1 MFQSIPEMFLDRVAK
16 GPGFAAQ
23 MTKDEKG
30 QFYPISYEKLQERV
44 FSLALSLDSMGVKK
58 GDIVAL
64 IADNRTEWLE
74 ADLAILMLGASDT
87 PRGRDAM
94 DYEISYIISETEAKV
109 AFAENKDILLRLL
122 NLKSELPLLE
132 TIIVMDDRKMPS
144 VEEISTYEE
153 KYGVRILKHS
163 ALIEDGEKMLPD
175 KRSEIGKW
183 VARIDRDDTATII
196 FTSGT
201 TGKPKGVMITH
212 GNILYQLGCITEVK
226 KDLPPGMRWLAV
238 LPVWHAFERLVQ
250 YISIYYQHTICY
262 SKPIGKIMLIDILMT
277 EPDVMCSVPRI
288 WETVKQGVNQALK
301 NKKPVERK
309 IFNFLLLVSKT
320 WFRSSERVEGRLP
333 DYRVRIRIFDIL
345 SGIVPFTLLY
355 PLVWFARRFVFSEIT
370 KKFGRNFIAGI
381 SGGGSV
387 SKDVQSFFSAIGMKI
402 IDGYGMTE
410 TSPVIGIQHYRHQMR
425 DVLTPF
431 KGTEIKVVKEDGS
444 AAGSGEKGVLFVR
457 GPQVMKGYYK
467 NEELTRRIID
477 SEGWLNT
484 GDLAIMTRSGD
495 FKIVGRSKD
504 TIVLSGGE
512 NIEPV
517 PIENKLKE
525 SEYIDTAVVVGQDE
539 KFLGAL
545 IVIDKKSVER
555 YLKEN
560 GISYLDRSAL
570 SEMDEVKSLIASELH
585 SLLSLKNGFKTFER
599 ISRFAILEKPFEV
612 GKELSLKQELK
623 RFEIAKLYKKEID
636 SIYE

>member
-16 GPGFAAQ
+16 GPGLAAQ

-74 ADLAILMLGASDT
+74 ADLAILTLGASDT

-122 NLKSELPLLE
+122 NLKGELPLLE
-132 TIIVMDDRKMPS
+132 TIIVMDERKMPS

-175 KRSEIGKW
+175 KRCEIGKW
-183 VARIDRDDTATII
+183 VARINRDDTATII

-545 IVIDKKSVER
+545 IVIDKKNVER

-570 SEMDEVKSLIASELH
+570 SAMDEVKSLIASELH

-636 SIYE
+636 SIFE